1 MSPKMIRKGEMFFV
15 EKNFPVGRMEIK
27 IVHEDRDEIELG

>member
-1 MSPKMIRKGEMFFV
+1 MIGKGEIFSVEIFV
-15 EKNFPVGRMEIK
+15 PVGRMEIK